1 MSFIDKAICVLI
13 AGYACMVLF
22 HLYDWWVCTRI
33 DRKNRREKR
42 R

>member
-1 MSFIDKAICVLI
+1 MKPLTILAFMIIGSLTLA
-13 AGYACMVLF
+13 AYR
-22 HLYDWWVCTRI
+22 LYDWWVCTRI